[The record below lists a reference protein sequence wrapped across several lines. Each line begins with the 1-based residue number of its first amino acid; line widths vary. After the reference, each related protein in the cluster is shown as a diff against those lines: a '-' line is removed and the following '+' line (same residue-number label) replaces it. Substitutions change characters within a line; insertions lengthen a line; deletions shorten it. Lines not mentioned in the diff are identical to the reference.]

1 MPYDI
6 RHLTLPLL
14 MVSISLCGLSERQD
28 SLAVLRHFLFF
39 RYFSEKHL
47 GFFVARIFLYECL

>member
-6 RHLTLPLL
+6 RHLTLPLH

-47 GFFVARIFLYECL
+47 GFFVARIFLY

>member
-14 MVSISLCGLSERQD
+14 MVSISLGGLSERQD
-28 SLAVLRHFLFF
+28 SLAVLWPFLFF
-39 RYFSEKHL
+39 
-47 GFFVARIFLYECL
+47 

>member
-1 MPYDI
+1 MSYDI

-28 SLAVLRHFLFF
+28 SLAVLWPFLFF
-39 RYFSEKHL
+39 RYFPEKHL
-47 GFFVARIFLYECL
+47 GLFIPRIFLYECL